1 MHLTLPQPAPKYK
14 SPTQQ
19 VRVSTEPWAA
29 ANLYCPNCPSP
40 RLDSL
45 KTNTPAS
52 DFICPRCK
60 ERFQLKSGKSPFK
73 SRIPDAA
80 YSKMIEAIRKD
91 ETPSIFALHYDP
103 VEWRVRNLIL
113 IPRFTYSLKDIFKR
127 QPLSSTAQRHDWV
140 GCDILLGAIPHR
152 ARIQVISDGVPISPR
167 GVRQEFQRLSP
178 LQRIQTKVRGWTLD
192 VLLILE
198 SFGKPEFTLDEVYAH
213 EAKLRALHLLNR
225 HVRPKIRQQL
235 QVLRDMGLLEF
246 IGRGKYRLV

>member
-1 MHLTLPQPAPKYK
+1 LTLPRPAPKYK

-29 ANLYCPNCPSP
+29 ANLYCPNCLSP

-45 KTNTPAS
+45 RPNTPAS

-60 ERFQLKSGKSPFK
+60 ERYQLKSGKLPFK

-91 ETPSIFALHYDP
+91 ETPSIFALHYDR
-103 VEWRVRNLIL
+103 VGWRVSNLIL
-113 IPRFTYSLKDIFKR
+113 IPRFTYSMKDIFKR
-127 QPLSSTAQRHDWV
+127 PPLSSTAERHDWV
-140 GCDILLGAIPHR
+140 GCDILLAAIPQR
-152 ARIQVISDGVPISPR
+152 ARIQVVLDGVPTPPR
-167 GVRQEFQRLSP
+167 EVRQEFQRLRP
-178 LQRIQTKVRGWTLD
+178 FRQIQTKVRGWTLD

-198 SFGKPEFTLDEVYAH
+198 SFGKPEFGLEEVYAH
-213 EAKLRALHLLNR
+213 EAKLRALHVLNR
-225 HVRPKIRQQL
+225 HLRPKIRQQL

-246 IGRGKYRLV
+246 LGRGRYRLT